1 MNAGLNEEQRILVDE
16 VRRFSEERIRPGVA
30 VRDREHTYPKEIMAE
45 LGGMG
50 LLGMSV
56 PEEYGGSGSSSLDL
70 TLVIEEIARVC
81 PSVAV
86 SLIAS
91 NSVCGWPISRFGSED
106 LKSRFLPGL
115 AAGESLGAFAVT
127 EPGAGSDAASMRT
140 TATRDG
146 DEWILSGEKSWITNA
161 GVADVHL
168 VLARTDPEAGFWG
181 ISAFVV
187 PRDSP
192 GLTVGAPEEKLGLR
206 ASVTAPLLFDDCRLP
221 AANLLGREGQGL
233 VISMAALDHSR
244 VGIAAQCVGIHQRAL
259 ELAVEYARQRVQF
272 GRPIA
277 EFQAIRFIVAEMAT
291 RLEAARGLTRAAAVA
306 AGTRDAGRLASQA
319 KLFASEAANR
329 ACWDSLQI
337 HGGNGF
343 SEEYEIAR
351 LYRDVRVTTIY
362 EGTSE
367 MQRQIIARHLL
378 Q

>member
-1 MNAGLNEEQRILVDE
+1 MDVGLSAEQRILVDE